1 LPFQNHEVLRWYAVR
16 VKSRHE
22 KSVSRFL
29 EGGGHEWFLPLFR
42 KKHFYGKRQ
51 KISEL
56 PVFAGYIFCQFGIA
70 ARLPILKTPGVIDI
84 VGVGGKPIPIDD
96 DEIASLQKAAK
107 AQLVLQ
113 PCMFLQNGAR
123 AVIKAGPLS
132 GAEGIVVR
140 TKESVRIVLSI
151 TLLQRSVLVEVES
164 EHVVPAEL
172 IAA

>member
-1 LPFQNHEVLRWYAVR
+1 MGRAYLSFPDHEVVRWYAIR
-16 VKSRHE
+16 VKPRHE

-29 EGGGHEWFLPLFR
+29 EGGGHEWFLPLLR
-42 KKHFYGKRQ
+42 KKHFYGNRQ

-56 PVFAGYIFCQFGIA
+56 PVFAGYIFCQFNFA

-107 AQLVLQ
+107 AQLVLE
-113 PCMFLQNGAR
+113 PCMFLQNGTKAL
-123 AVIKAGPLS
+123 ITAGPLS

-140 TKESVRIVLSI
+140 TKESVR
-151 TLLQRSVLVEVES
+151 
-164 EHVVPAEL
+164 
-172 IAA
+172 